1 MKYAAAMRSRDRIRI
16 LLADDH
22 LVVRMGLAAII
33 GIEKDFEL
41 AGEAGN
47 GREAVRLAAE
57 LDPDVIIMDLMMPQL
72 NGVEATERIFR
83 QNPDAK
89 ILILTTFGDSEDL
102 KRALDAGALGAMVK
116 DSAHAE
122 LIDAIRATARGERT
136 LSPAIRSQLR
146 SSTPQPD
153 LTPRQIEILSYVAKG
168 LNNREIAPLIG
179 IGPDCVKAHL
189 KTAFARL
196 GATSRSD
203 AAAIAVN
210 SKLIEV

>member
-1 MKYAAAMRSRDRIRI
+1 MKRKIRI

-57 LDPDVIIMDLMMPQL
+57 LDPDVIIMDLMMPQMD
-72 NGVEATERIFR
+72 GVEATERIFR

-89 ILILTTFGDSEDL
+89 ILILTTFGGSDDL

-122 LIDAIRATARGERT
+122 LIDAIREH
-136 LSPAIRSQLR
+136 LL
-146 SSTPQPD
+146 
-153 LTPRQIEILSYVAKG
+153 
-168 LNNREIAPLIG
+168 
-179 IGPDCVKAHL
+179 KA
-189 KTAFARL
+189 
-196 GATSRSD
+196 
-203 AAAIAVN
+203 
-210 SKLIEV
+210 

>member
-1 MKYAAAMRSRDRIRI
+1 MKRKIRI

-57 LDPDVIIMDLMMPQL
+57 LDPDVIIMDLMMPQMD
-72 NGVEATERIFR
+72 GVEATERIFR

-89 ILILTTFGDSEDL
+89 ILILTTFGGSDDL

-146 SSTPQPD
+146 SSAPQPD

-196 GATSRSD
+196 GVASRSE
-203 AAAIAVN
+203 AVAIAIREHLL
-210 SKLIEV
+210 KA

>member
-1 MKYAAAMRSRDRIRI
+1 MKRKIRI

-47 GREAVRLAAE
+47 GGEAVRLAAE

-196 GATSRSD
+196 GATSRSE
-203 AAAIAVN
+203 AVAIAVN

>member
-1 MKYAAAMRSRDRIRI
+1 MKRKIRI

-57 LDPDVIIMDLMMPQL
+57 LDPDVIIMDLMMPQMD
-72 NGVEATERIFR
+72 GVEATERIFR

-89 ILILTTFGDSEDL
+89 ILILTTFGGSDDL

-196 GATSRSD
+196 GVASRSE
-203 AAAIAVN
+203 AVAIAVHA
-210 SKLIEV
+210 KLISV

>member
-1 MKYAAAMRSRDRIRI
+1 MKRKIRI

-47 GREAVRLAAE
+47 GQDAVRLAAE
-57 LDPDVIIMDLMMPQL
+57 LNPDVIIMDLMMPRMD
-72 NGVEATERIFR
+72 GVRATEKILKE
-83 QNPDAK
+83 NPDRK
-89 ILILTTFGDSEDL
+89 ILILTTFGASEDIR
-102 KRALDAGALGAMVK
+102 RALDAGAIGAMVK

-122 LIDAIRATARGERT
+122 LIGAIHATARGERT
-136 LSPAIRSQLR
+136 LSPAIRSQLKT
-146 SSTPQPD
+146 SDSAPS
-153 LTPRQIEILSYVAKG
+153 LTPRQLEILSYVAKG

-179 IGPDCVKAHL
+179 IGPDCVKARL

-196 GATSRSD
+196 GAASRSEAVALAVD
-203 AAAIAVN
+203 A
-210 SKLIEV
+210 KLITV

>member
-1 MKYAAAMRSRDRIRI
+1 MKRKIRI

-47 GREAVRLAAE
+47 GQDAVRLAAE
-57 LDPDVIIMDLMMPQL
+57 LNPDVIIMDLMMPRMD
-72 NGVEATERIFR
+72 GVQATERILR
-83 QNPDAK
+83 ENPDLK
-89 ILILTTFGDSEDL
+89 ILILTTFGASEDI
-102 KRALDAGALGAMVK
+102 KRALDAGAIGAMVK

-122 LIDAIRATARGERT
+122 LIDAIRATACGERT
-136 LSPAIRSQLR
+136 LSPSIRSQLKT
-146 SSTPQPD
+146 SDSTPS
-153 LTPRQIEILSYVAKG
+153 LTPRQLEILSYVAKG

-196 GATSRSD
+196 GAASRSE
-203 AAAIAVN
+203 AVAITIQ
-210 SKLIEV
+210 KHLLKI

>member
-1 MKYAAAMRSRDRIRI
+1 MKRKIRI

-33 GIEKDFEL
+33 GIEKDLEL

-47 GREAVRLAAE
+47 GREAARLAAE
-57 LDPDVIIMDLMMPQL
+57 LDPDVIIMDLMMPQMD
-72 NGVEATERIFR
+72 GVEATERIFR

-136 LSPAIRSQLR
+136 LSPAIRSQLK
-146 SSTPQPD
+146 SAVSTPD
-153 LTPRQIEILSYVAKG
+153 LTPRQIEILTYVAKG
-168 LNNREIAPLIG
+168 LNNREIAPLVG

-196 GATSRSD
+196 GVATRSE
-203 AAAIAVN
+203 AVAIAIREHLL
-210 SKLIEV
+210 KA

>member
-1 MKYAAAMRSRDRIRI
+1 MRSRARIRI

-89 ILILTTFGDSEDL
+89 ILILTTFGDSKDL

-196 GATSRSD
+196 GAASRSE
-203 AAAIAVN
+203 AVALAVHA
-210 SKLIEV
+210 KLITV

>member
-1 MKYAAAMRSRDRIRI
+1 MRSRDRIRI

-33 GIEKDFEL
+33 GIEKDLEL

-57 LDPDVIIMDLMMPQL
+57 LDPDVIIMDLMMPKL
-72 NGVEATERIFR
+72 DGVRATERILKE
-83 QNPDAK
+83 NPDRK
-89 ILILTTFGDSEDL
+89 ILILTTFGASEDI
-102 KRALDAGALGAMVK
+102 KRALDAGAIGAMVK

-122 LIDAIRATARGERT
+122 LIGAIRATAHGERT
-136 LSPAIRSQLR
+136 LSPSIKSQLKT
-146 SSTPQPD
+146 SDATPS
-153 LTPRQIEILSYVAKG
+153 LTPRQLEILTYVAKG

-196 GATSRSD
+196 GAASRSE
-203 AAAIAVN
+203 AVALAVHA
-210 SKLIEV
+210 KLITV

>member
-1 MKYAAAMRSRDRIRI
+1 MKRKIRI

-47 GREAVRLAAE
+47 GQDAVRLAAE
-57 LDPDVIIMDLMMPQL
+57 LDPDVIIMDLMMPKL
-72 NGVEATERIFR
+72 DGVRATERILKE
-83 QNPDAK
+83 NPNRK
-89 ILILTTFGDSEDL
+89 ILILTTFGASEDI
-102 KRALDAGALGAMVK
+102 KRALDAGAIGAMVK

-136 LSPAIRSQLR
+136 LSPSIKSQLKT
-146 SSTPQPD
+146 SDATPT

-196 GATSRSD
+196 GATSRSE
-203 AAAIAVN
+203 AVAIAVN
-210 SKLIEV
+210 SKMIAV

>member
-1 MKYAAAMRSRDRIRI
+1 MKRKIRI

-57 LDPDVIIMDLMMPQL
+57 LDPDVIIMDLMMPQMD
-72 NGVEATERIFR
+72 GVEATERIFR

-146 SSTPQPD
+146 SSTLLPD
-153 LTPRQIEILSYVAKG
+153 LTPRQLEILSYVAKG

-196 GATSRSD
+196 GATSRSE
-203 AAAIAVN
+203 AVAIAVN

>member
-1 MKYAAAMRSRDRIRI
+1 MKHKIRI

-33 GIEKDFEL
+33 GIEKDLEL

-47 GREAVRLAAE
+47 GQDAVRLAAE
-57 LDPDVIIMDLMMPQL
+57 LDPDVIIMDLMMPKL
-72 NGVEATERIFR
+72 DGVRATERILKE
-83 QNPDAK
+83 NPDRK
-89 ILILTTFGDSEDL
+89 ILILTTFGASEDI
-102 KRALDAGALGAMVK
+102 KRALDAGAIGAMVK
-116 DSAHAE
+116 DSAHAK

-136 LSPAIRSQLR
+136 LSPSIKSQLKT
-146 SSTPQPD
+146 STDSTPN

-196 GATSRSD
+196 GATSRSE
-203 AAAIAVN
+203 AVAIAVN
-210 SKLIEV
+210 SKMIEV